1 MEVYRLIVTVY
12 GTKHQEETRDE
23 TDLDLEPPQMYR
35 VLLHN
40 DHYTTMDFVVY
51 ILETV
56 FRKPMDE
63 AVRIMLN
70 VHENG
75 TGIAGVYTAEIAEA
89 KVATVHRQARQHG
102 YPLRCSME
110 PE

>member
-1 MEVYRLIVTVY
+1 MEVYRLTVTVY
-12 GTKHQEETRDE
+12 GTQDHEETRE
-23 TDLDLEPPQMYR
+23 TTDLDLEPPQMYR
-35 VLLHN
+35 VILHN

>member
-1 MEVYRLIVTVY
+1 MPEYI
-12 GTKHQEETRDE
+12 GTPGADVAVDQRPKTSKPHR
-23 TDLDLEPPQMYR
+23 YK

-40 DHYTTMDFVVY
+40 DNYTTMDFVVMV
-51 ILETV
+51 LRDV
-56 FRKPMDE
+56 FRRPHDE

-70 VHENG
+70 VHQNG
-75 TGIAGVYTAEIAEA
+75 IGVAGVYVKSVAETKIR
-89 KVATVHRQARQHG
+89 TVHDLAREEG

>member
-1 MEVYRLIVTVY
+1 MPEYIGAPGEGVAVNQRQHAARPRQY
-12 GTKHQEETRDE
+12 K
-23 TDLDLEPPQMYR
+23 

-40 DHYTTMDFVVY
+40 DNYTTMDFVVMV
-51 ILETV
+51 LQDV
-56 FRKPMDE
+56 FRRPHDE

-70 VHENG
+70 VHQH
-75 TGIAGVYTAEIAEA
+75 GIGVAGVYVKAVAETKIR
-89 KVATVHRQARQHG
+89 TVHDLAREEG